1 MSAADRTPL
10 AVFID
15 TNVFLSFF
23 HYTSD
28 ALDDLEKLVDTA
40 KGGAI
45 QLLLPE
51 QVIDEFVRDRE
62 VKLADTLKR
71 IGESKTGGQ
80 YPHAFR
86 EDPEYQELRAL
97 ESQFIQVRSRV
108 VARFER
114 TAQAGNLKADR
125 VITSLFDVSVH
136 LPVDAPLLQAAEL
149 RRRRGNP
156 PGKRETLGDQINW
169 ECLLAHAPTGELCI
183 ISADR
188 DWRAP
193 LDENRV
199 HPFLAAEWSSTM
211 GAGDVHLYRDLR
223 TFVSDQLPE
232 VSIRFEA
239 VDIASEEAAER
250 QHLIAALRDSPN
262 FQTTHSLVREL
273 TQYTDFSADELNEIL
288 LASTTN
294 DQISWIINDPDVA
307 VFIKRL
313 LEGREREADPE
324 LMSEVHRL
332 MDEGTGA

>member
-125 VITSLFDVSVH
+125 
-136 LPVDAPLLQAAEL
+136 
-149 RRRRGNP
+149 
-156 PGKRETLGDQINW
+156 
-169 ECLLAHAPTGELCI
+169 
-183 ISADR
+183 
-188 DWRAP
+188 
-193 LDENRV
+193 
-199 HPFLAAEWSSTM
+199 
-211 GAGDVHLYRDLR
+211 
-223 TFVSDQLPE
+223 
-232 VSIRFEA
+232 
-239 VDIASEEAAER
+239 
-250 QHLIAALRDSPN
+250 
-262 FQTTHSLVREL
+262 
-273 TQYTDFSADELNEIL
+273 
-288 LASTTN
+288 
-294 DQISWIINDPDVA
+294 
-307 VFIKRL
+307 
-313 LEGREREADPE
+313 
-324 LMSEVHRL
+324 
-332 MDEGTGA
+332 